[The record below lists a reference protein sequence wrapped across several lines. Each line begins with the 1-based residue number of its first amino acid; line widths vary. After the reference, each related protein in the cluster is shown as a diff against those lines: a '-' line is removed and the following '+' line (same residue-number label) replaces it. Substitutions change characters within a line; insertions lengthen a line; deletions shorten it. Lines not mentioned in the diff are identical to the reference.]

1 MGENEIQKTLFEA
14 VKKDDKPEDA
24 SPSTSV
30 SELSESP
37 LSAAPPQAPAV
48 PPVSPALSPSSPS
61 LPLEPVRVPAPPS
74 APTLT
79 PTFAPTPTH
88 ASTHA
93 QRVLTHDEQKK
104 LFIQMDDCKRTV
116 AQLHNQ
122 LISLNDKKRA
132 AFQKKDEVSQKIRA
146 LIGEVKSARSERDK
160 LTTLVKES
168 KTRRGGLNGEL
179 RTKIEEAKKLN
190 HEKNELIQ
198 KHHLTADP
206 SRLKKEIEALE
217 YVIETEAPSPSE
229 EKKLMKLIK
238 DKKKLYEE
246 AKSVSSIFEKIHGVS
261 KEIDKLKHKCDE
273 THKKIQNRAA
283 NSQEKHEA
291 MIETVKG
298 LDELRAKEKEA
309 GEKYFGIKKEFDSVN
324 EQLQGKLME
333 LGQLQGQV
341 GAIKHEQHHERKKTE
356 QSRRTHEHATLTQKK
371 REIEQK
377 FKQKKKLT
385 TEDIIAMQG

>member
-1 MGENEIQKTLFEA
+1 MGEHETQKTLFEA

-37 LSAAPPQAPAV
+37 LSPVPLPAPAV
-48 PPVSPALSPSSPS
+48 PLVSPVVSPSSPS
-61 LPLEPVRVPAPPS
+61 LPPEPARVPAPLPAPTS
-74 APTLT
+74 APT
-79 PTFAPTPTH
+79 PAHAP
-88 ASTHA
+88 
-93 QRVLTHDEQKK
+93 RVLTKDEQKK
-104 LFIQMDDCKRTV
+104 LFAQMDDCKQAV
-116 AQLHNQ
+116 AQLRNQ

-168 KTRRGGLNGEL
+168 KTRRGGLNDEL
-179 RTKIEEAKKLN
+179 RAKIEEAKKLN
-190 HEKNELIQ
+190 QEKNELIQ

-217 YVIETEAPSPSE
+217 YTIETEAPSPSE

-238 DKKKLYEE
+238 EKKKLYEE

-273 THKKIQNRAA
+273 THKKIQSRAA

-324 EQLQGKLME
+324 EQLQAQLME
-333 LGQLQGQV
+333 LGQLQGQI
-341 GAIKHEQHHERKKTE
+341 GAVKKEVFHERRKKE
-356 QSRRTHEHATLTQKK
+356 QVRRTHEHATLSQKK
-371 REIEQK
+371 KEIEQK